1 MDGVAVGLVSKPVF
15 QFFQPFFCSASAR
28 LWIRLSFAGIKIIIN
43 IISSDRFKPVR
54 RDNTDQDHQT
64 ADPETQLL
72 LDKPGHFAE
81 SVESNVC
88 GDIAIRLKAIR
99 RTYRL

>member
-28 LWIRLSFAGIKIIIN
+28 LWIRLSFAGIKII
-43 IISSDRFKPVR
+43 SSDRFKPVQ

-88 GDIAIRLKAIR
+88 GDIAIRLMAIR
-99 RTYRL
+99 RTYQL